1 MGHAQV
7 VDDAAIGT
15 ESIQAWSRCLETAD
29 HGDVVGD
36 GQQQWSAVGI
46 AVAQERFDLEARP
59 GRIRSVDDTAVVD
72 DMLEDRQG
80 ADPHQRVRSRLV
92 GSMGA

>member
-1 MGHAQV
+1 MSYTEV
-7 VDDAAIGT
+7 VDDAAIGP

-29 HGDVVGD
+29 HRDVVGD
-36 GQQQWSAVGI
+36 GQQQWSTVGI
-46 AVAQERFDLEARP
+46 AVTQECFDLEARS
-59 GRIRSVDDTAVVD
+59 GRIRGVDDTAVVD
-72 DMLEDRQG
+72 DMFEDRQG